1 MKFITNKEYESLI
14 SIASSKPQPF
24 TINTSSTYQL
34 ENLKKEINCKDIEI
48 NNLREELRQARDLSS
63 ILEKL
68 VLDKNNHSVV
78 YGPGFNISCSGE
90 ISFTDDV
97 AIYVPDILGG
107 KVLKQEGIKC
117 IKIDKDGNPKEG
129 LTKQK
134 PDKGFNYKLIRE
146 K

>member
-1 MKFITNKEYESLI
+1 MKFITNKEI
-14 SIASSKPQPF
+14 
-24 TINTSSTYQL
+24 
-34 ENLKKEINCKDIEI
+34 ENLKKDIQYKDIEI
-48 NNLREELRQARDLSS
+48 NNLREELRQGS

-68 VLDKNNHSVV
+68 VINKNNHYTV
-78 YGPGFNISCSGE
+78 YGHGLDMSFSGE
-90 ISFTDDV
+90 ISLTDDV

-107 KVLKQEGIKC
+107 KVLKQEGTKC
-117 IKIDKDGNPKEG
+117 IKIDNQGKVTEG